1 MKLIS
6 LKTSKSGKNQVLGL
20 LSDVEVQTPM
30 GIMRRTRIYNAIIK
44 ETDLVVGDEVDINL
58 NDFEVEVHDYT
69 NPETGE
75 ITRSYWLR

>member
-20 LSDVEVQTPM
+20 LSDYEVETPM

-44 ETDLVVGDEVDINL
+44 ETDLVVGDEVDIDL
-58 NDFEVEVHDYT
+58 KDFEIEVHDYT

-75 ITRSYWLR
+75 ITKSYWLR

>member
-20 LSDVEVQTPM
+20 LSDYEVETPM

-44 ETDLVVGDEVDINL
+44 ETDLVVGDEVDIDL

-69 NPETGE
+69 NPETGV
-75 ITRSYWLR
+75 ITKSYWLR

>member
-20 LSDVEVQTPM
+20 LSDYEVQTPM
-30 GIMRRTRIYNAIIK
+30 GIMRRIRIYNVIIK
-44 ETDLVVGDEVDINL
+44 ETDLVVGDEVDIDL
-58 NDFEVEVHDYT
+58 KDFEVEKHDYT
-69 NPETGE
+69 NEETGV